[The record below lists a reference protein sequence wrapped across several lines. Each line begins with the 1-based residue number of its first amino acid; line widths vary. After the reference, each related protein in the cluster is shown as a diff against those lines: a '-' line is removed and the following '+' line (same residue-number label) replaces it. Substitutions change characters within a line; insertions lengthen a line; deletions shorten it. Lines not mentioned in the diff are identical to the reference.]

1 MAANGTPDGQRYRMA
16 VADVPDVLLV
26 VDANGVVLDVTGAV
40 EALLGYDRSDIV
52 GRDAASFL
60 HPADIDRCANALLQE
75 TLNPGWRAPSMLVR
89 IRNLNGSY
97 RDIELLGHNRFDD
110 PDIGG
115 LLVSLRD
122 VSGPGLGQRVIAVG
136 DYLYRTFETAAS
148 DGLCIF
154 DADGNRAYVSPS
166 LCQVLGFTNDELN
179 ALEAGTLVVPED
191 LHLWKHTVSVA
202 IRQPGRPRRVE
213 CRILHKTRGPM
224 WIEITVVNLLDD
236 PAVRGLITHIRD
248 IDARRNAEIELYRQ
262 ARLDPLTGLGNRT
275 ALMERL
281 AARSSGT
288 RTLLFADL
296 DNFKQVNDRLGHAQ
310 GDHVL
315 RLVGTA
321 IAAAAGDGHFVARNG
336 GDEFCVVAD
345 GLHENEAA
353 MLADA
358 VRRVVLAAV
367 SAEGV
372 GISIGIART
381 EASGD
386 GGDEH
391 LLALADRDMYNSKPT
406 AGGLDARPVERRSRA
421 REQLTTG

>member
-1 MAANGTPDGQRYRMA
+1 MAAKGTPDGQRYRMA

-26 VDANGVVLDVTGAV
+26 LDSNGVVLDVTDGV
-40 EALLGYDRSDIV
+40 DALLGYDRSDIV
-52 GRDAASFL
+52 GRDATSFL
-60 HPADIDRCANALLQE
+60 HPDDIDRCANALLQE

-89 IRNLNGSY
+89 IRNLDGSY

-122 VSGPGLGQRVIAVG
+122 VSSPGLGQRVIAVG

-154 DADGNRAYVSPS
+154 DTDGNRAYVSPS
-166 LCQVLGFTNDELN
+166 LCQVLGFTNDELI
-179 ALEAGTLVVPED
+179 AVEASGLVVPED

-202 IRQPGRPRRVE
+202 LRQAGRPQRVE
-213 CRILHKTRGPM
+213 CRLLHKTRGAM
-224 WIEITVVNLLDD
+224 WIETTVVNLLDD
-236 PAVRGLITHIRD
+236 PAVRGVITHVRD

-262 ARLDPLTGLGNRT
+262 ARIDPLTGLGNRT

-281 AARSSGT
+281 AAPSSGT

-296 DNFKQVNDRLGHAQ
+296 DNFKQVNDRFGHIQ
-310 GDHVL
+310 GDRVL
-315 RLVGTA
+315 QLVGAA
-321 IAAAAGDGHFVARNG
+321 IAAAAGGNHFVARNG

-345 GLHENEAA
+345 GIHEKEAT

-358 VRRVVLAAV
+358 VRHVVLAAV

-372 GISIGIART
+372 GISIGIAHT

-386 GGDEH
+386 GGDDH
-391 LLALADRDMYNSKPT
+391 LLALADRDMYNNKPT
-406 AGGLDARPVERRSRA
+406 AGGFDARPVERRSRA